1 MNLRFIFYN
10 LIFTT
15 SVGTNGDNFS
25 QPQDRS
31 QLGLDEYSEI
41 NFFSY
46 TDPGIYQIT
55 CNINGKVYI
64 GEALNLLD
72 RMNKHFKDL
81 QNGISDCRELQS
93 DWNLYAKD
101 CFRMQVLLKG
111 QDFITK
117 QKRLDKETEIINSYE
132 PEQVYNQH
140 PLREIIREDNYR
152 LVCEINGQ
160 RFDSINHAS
169 RQLNVSENNIRRR
182 LLNKKPGYV
191 IIEKVRQGY
200 EPIIAN
206 GKNYDS
212 IADSVRAGEAK
223 DRFQAMR
230 RLKSKSWPDWNYR
243 NPEKHINKN

>member
-1 MNLRFIFYN
+1 MILGRLAVILAAFPANLIQETKKFAKTEELYLYLIQIDNSVPAFFFSNPVFMLQYRLNLRFIYYN

-46 TDPGIYQIT
+46 SDPGIYQIT

-111 QDFITK
+111 Q
-117 QKRLDKETEIINSYE
+117 
-132 PEQVYNQH
+132 
-140 PLREIIREDNYR
+140 
-152 LVCEINGQ
+152 
-160 RFDSINHAS
+160 A
-169 RQLNVSENNIRRR
+169 
-182 LLNKKPGYV
+182 
-191 IIEKVRQGY
+191 
-200 EPIIAN
+200 
-206 GKNYDS
+206 
-212 IADSVRAGEAK
+212 
-223 DRFQAMR
+223 
-230 RLKSKSWPDWNYR
+230 
-243 NPEKHINKN
+243 